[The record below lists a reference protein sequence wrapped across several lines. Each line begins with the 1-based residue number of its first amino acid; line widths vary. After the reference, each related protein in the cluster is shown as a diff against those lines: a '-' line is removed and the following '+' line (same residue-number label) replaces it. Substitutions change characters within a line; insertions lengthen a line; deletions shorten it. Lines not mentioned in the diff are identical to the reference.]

1 MKKYLLIFA
10 ILLTG
15 CQTEQLPQEELT
27 VLNAEVRTDAP
38 VLWKDGKVP
47 FIMNARGKNSLK
59 TTALLYQAMER
70 IESKTDIEFIETTEN
85 RGSLKLVEFITF
97 DKEKGSVCE
106 FGFQAEDTNGQ
117 YLGVNL
123 NADLQYTLRVF
134 AYTLGQ
140 ESAAREKIDYE
151 YLNTIY

>member
-38 VLWKDGKVP
+38 VLWANAEVP
-47 FIMNARGKNSLK
+47 YIMNARGKNSLR
-59 TTALLYQAMER
+59 TTSLMYQAMEH
-70 IESKTDIEFIETTEN
+70 IEANTEIRFIETTEK

-106 FGFQAEDTNGQ
+106 FGFQPEDTNGQ

>member
-47 FIMNARGKNSLK
+47 FIMNARGKNSLR

-70 IESKTDIEFIETTEN
+70 IESKTDIEFIETTEK
-85 RGSLKLVEFITF
+85 RGGLKLVELITF
-97 DKEKGSVCE
+97 EDKKGALAD
-106 FGFQAEDTNGQ
+106 FGFQAENPNGQ
-117 YLGVNL
+117 WLAVNL
-123 NADLQYTLRVF
+123 NADLQFTLRVF